1 MVPDL
6 DQVRSSEVAD
16 NRMGAAVGWMLAAKM
31 AMWNKEWDTALE
43 ALAELEKIYGTL
55 DQYPLSDIPFRM
67 KNTPESILEI
77 QHTYTSGGLIYT
89 SNYACI
95 CMPNQTTQESG
106 TDVFDGVK
114 IEELGDDA
122 NVWPGMRPNL
132 VFSAGLQTR
141 TGGDR
146 RVEMNLAWEYG
157 GQEFKGVGTRPWLGP
172 KFWCPGMRDSY
183 DSNNYKVFRYAD
195 AVLMA
200 AECWCMKEN
209 LEQTKYYLNQVK
221 ERAGIAAF
229 TVFKSWER
237 TLEEIQ
243 NERAREL
250 IGEFQRKFDLVRW
263 GIWYT
268 KTLESAD
275 YETVRNAILPCHEYY
290 PIPDTQ
296 VVYSGYALDNKEYE
310 KYGL

>member
-1 MVPDL
+1 
-6 DQVRSSEVAD
+6 
-16 NRMGAAVGWMLAAKM
+16 
-31 AMWNKEWDTALE
+31 
-43 ALAELEKIYGTL
+43 
-55 DQYPLSDIPFRM
+55 
-67 KNTPESILEI
+67 
-77 QHTYTSGGLIYT
+77 
-89 SNYACI
+89 
-95 CMPNQTTQESG
+95 
-106 TDVFDGVK
+106 
-114 IEELGDDA
+114 
-122 NVWPGMRPNL
+122 
-132 VFSAGLQTR
+132 
-141 TGGDR
+141 
-146 RVEMNLAWEYG
+146 
-157 GQEFKGVGTRPWLGP
+157 
-172 KFWCPGMRDSY
+172 MRDSY

-195 AVLMA
+195 AVLMM

-209 LEQTKYYLNQVK
+209 LEQTKHYLNQVK
-221 ERAGIAAF
+221 NRAGIAEFSA
-229 TVFKSWER
+229 FKSWER

>member
-1 MVPDL
+1 
-6 DQVRSSEVAD
+6 
-16 NRMGAAVGWMLAAKM
+16 
-31 AMWNKEWDTALE
+31 
-43 ALAELEKIYGTL
+43 
-55 DQYPLSDIPFRM
+55 
-67 KNTPESILEI
+67 
-77 QHTYTSGGLIYT
+77 
-89 SNYACI
+89 
-95 CMPNQTTQESG
+95 
-106 TDVFDGVK
+106 
-114 IEELGDDA
+114 
-122 NVWPGMRPNL
+122 MRPNL

-146 RVEMNLAWEYG
+146 RVEMNLAGEYG
-157 GQEFKGVGTRPWLGP
+157 GQEFKSVGTRPWLGP

-263 GIWYT
+263 GIWYDQT
-268 KTLESAD
+268 YAYTNNATLKGKM
-275 YETVRNAILPCHEYY
+275 RPCHRYY
-290 PIPDTQ
+290 PIPDAQ
-296 VVYSGYALDNKEYE
+296 CALSGYVLTNDEYLAD
-310 KYGL
+310 GL